1 MQLLAVLPAP
11 PCLQIVSKPEGC
23 VELMSID
30 SCRLHA
36 TMWLSRAQRGC
47 CPSAAF
53 VVHSSC
59 VPDTELPSKS
69 CHDPASHFDGLAA
82 WDVSPCA
89 GPGGQAGRPVPAGLL
104 TGQHTWAPATTPHPA
119 RPSLPTCKRL
129 RVRSHAVC
137 GVRQR
142 CSPSTARQYPSLVQ
156 HAGSVVHSLA
166 CDDQGQS
173 LILHRTC
180 PHVMPDRLQ
189 QAVSAAG

>member
-1 MQLLAVLPAP
+1 
-11 PCLQIVSKPEGC
+11 
-23 VELMSID
+23 MSSN
-30 SCRLHA
+30 SCHLHA
-36 TMWLSRAQRGC
+36 MLWFGAHLSC
-47 CPSAAF
+47 CLGAAF
-53 VVHSSC
+53 VVHPSC
-59 VPDTELPSKS
+59 VPDIELPSIG
-69 CHDPASHFDGLAA
+69 HDPASHFDCLAA

-89 GPGGQAGRPVPAGLL
+89 GPGGQAGRPAPAGLL
-104 TGQHTWAPATTPHPA
+104 TGQHTWAPATAPDPA

-129 RVRSHAVC
+129 RVISHAVC
-137 GVRQR
+137 GMRQS

-189 QAVSAAG
+189 QAVSAAEGQPITPCHAHLLGSRRLTASISS